1 MTQSLKRRLCSTSR
15 RVGPARASTRTLSL
29 LVLAMAAGLAA
40 AAPLDDIR
48 RQVEGSQFEQAYRTG
63 QANPQLIGD
72 VHFDFLYG
80 VAAINVGRIPEGL
93 LALERHLSAVPAND
107 RARLELAR
115 GYFLIGE
122 YTRARSEFEFVLR
135 YNPPTGVRSNI
146 NGFLQAMQA
155 RESSDRR
162 ASARLYAEVGG
173 GFDNNVNGGTYR
185 DTYQLGQQIFSPE
198 TASRAA
204 RDSFAQV
211 TLGGQHLM
219 RVSGRMSVFAGG
231 DFDHRGHAQETAY
244 DVTSANVY
252 AGFSQLSG
260 PALWR
265 ATLSTGQLLVG
276 NNRYRNTNQITT
288 EANLSLA
295 QDQTL
300 MFFGQYGQLKH
311 AAAIDSDRDGRLTTL
326 GAMFTH
332 NLSGVGGSPT
342 LGVRASYTRD
352 DNQALRKDFSKQGP
366 QVRVFASVSPMQR
379 MRVSAGL
386 TGATQTYGAP
396 DAIYPAGDPNATR
409 KDRAASADLVANFAV
424 DAQWSIR
431 GEASWSVS
439 DSNQDLYDSNRKSL
453 SVKLRYQF

>member
-1 MTQSLKRRLCSTSR
+1 MAL
-15 RVGPARASTRTLSL
+15 AS
-29 LVLAMAAGLAA
+29 GLAT

-48 RQVEGSQFEQAYRTG
+48 RQVEGSQFEQAYKTG

-72 VHFDFLYG
+72 VHFDFLFG

-93 LALERHLSAVPAND
+93 LALERHLGAVPAND

-135 YNPPTGVRSNI
+135 YNPPAGVRSNI

-162 ASARLYAEVGG
+162 ASARLYAEIGG

-185 DTYQLGQQIFSPE
+185 DTYQLGQQIFTPE
-198 TASRAA
+198 AVSRAA

-231 DFDHRGHAQETAY
+231 DFDHRGHAQERAY
-244 DVTSANVY
+244 DVTSGNVY

-260 PALWR
+260 QALWR

-288 EANLSLA
+288 EANVSLS

-300 MFFGQYGQLKH
+300 MVFGQYGEFKH
-311 AAAIDSDRDGRLTTL
+311 AAAADRDRDGRMTTL

-332 NLSGVGGSPT
+332 NLSGISGSPS
-342 LGVRASYTRD
+342 LGVRASFTRD

-366 QVRVFASVSPMQR
+366 QVRVFASVSPMDR
-379 MRVSAGL
+379 LRVSAGL
-386 TGATQTYGAP
+386 TGSSQSYRAP
-396 DAIYPAGDPNATR
+396 DVLFPVGDPNATR
-409 KDRAASADLVANFAV
+409 EDRAASADLQVNYAL

-431 GEASWSVS
+431 GEGSWSVS
-439 DSNQDLYDSNRKSL
+439 NSNQDLYDSSRKALSL
-453 SVKLRYQF
+453 KLRYQF

>member
-1 MTQSLKRRLCSTSR
+1 MTHPLKRLLSQPSRLRAS
-15 RVGPARASTRTLSL
+15 ARAAPL
-29 LVLAMAAGLAA
+29 LALALAAGIAA

-48 RQVEGSQFEQAYRTG
+48 RQVESSQFEQAYKTG

-93 LALERHLSAVPAND
+93 LALERHLGAVPAND

-135 YNPPTGVRSNI
+135 YNPPAGVRSNI

-162 ASARLYAEVGG
+162 ASARLYVEAGG

-204 RDSFAQV
+204 RDGFAHV
-211 TLGGQHLM
+211 AAGGQHLM
-219 RVSGRMSVFAGG
+219 RVSARLSIFAGG
-231 DFDHRGHAQETAY
+231 DFDVRSHAQERAY
-244 DVTSANVY
+244 DISSGSVY

-260 PALWR
+260 LALWR
-265 ATLSTGQLLVG
+265 ATLSSGQLVVG
-276 NNRYRNTNQITT
+276 NNRYRGTNQITT

-300 MFFGQYGQLKH
+300 MFFGQYGQFKH
-311 AAAIDSDRDGRLTTL
+311 AAAIDRDRDGRMTTL
-326 GAMFTH
+326 GTMFTY
-332 NLSGVGGSPT
+332 NLSNVTGAPT
-342 LGVRASYTRD
+342 LGVRASFTRE

-366 QVRVFASVSPMQR
+366 QLRVFASVSPLDR

-386 TGATQTYGAP
+386 VGSTQTYRAP
-396 DAIYPAGDPNATR
+396 DVLYPVGDPNATR
-409 KDRAASADLVANFAV
+409 EDRAVSADLVANFAV

-439 DSNQDLYDSNRKSL
+439 DSNQDLYDSGRKAVSI
-453 SVKLRYQF
+453 KLRYQF